1 MAHISPFPCKDA
13 LTGLPEVRARPKSTA
28 RLRGRN
34 RGRGESR
41 RETSPART
49 VRRGPHRLDGP
60 SPPAPAS
67 ASPAQPHLRIC
78 AARSA
83 QRTGTPSAGVK
94 SIRRFDRFDKIGR
107 WILRSIFE
115 VSDRSDARKKR
126 GRGGGGPGP
135 CGRRADPRKRCC
147 AGRRGRARPRPPQT
161 PPCCAACASPPRTRS
176 AGSEGLLPGAPASPP
191 IAVTAGTNQ
200 NECLLG
206 LPGNGLDSWPASTPQ
221 QPS

>member
-1 MAHISPFPCKDA
+1 MGQ
-13 LTGLPEVRARPKSTA
+13 TGWSYIGAKRST
-28 RLRGRN
+28 GWSNRN
-34 RGRGESR
+34 RSNPGKRQQKPARGFGRR
-41 RETSPART
+41 RERVSSEA
-49 VRRGPHRLDGP
+49 D
-60 SPPAPAS
+60 
-67 ASPAQPHLRIC
+67 Q

-115 VSDRSDARKKR
+115 DSDRSDARKKR
-126 GRGGGGPGP
+126 GEGGGPGP

-206 LPGNGLDSWPASTPQ
+206 VPGTGLDSWPASTAQ